1 MVDVIDDVRGFVAD
15 RPWGA
20 RDVARIDGASV
31 RLHWTD
37 QPYKWHVNDGAEVF
51 VVLDGEVLM
60 KYKEDGAVRDV
71 VLGPTDMFIA
81 QEGDEHVAHPNGP
94 ARILVIEREGSV

>member
-1 MVDVIDDVRGFVAD
+1 MPSVISDVRDFVAD

-20 RDVARIDGASV
+20 RDIARLNGTSV

-37 QPYKWHVNDGAEVF
+37 QPYKWHINDGCEVF
-51 VVLDGEVLM
+51 VVLDGKVEM
-60 KYKEDGAVRDV
+60 KYKENGETRSV
-71 VLGPTDMFIA
+71 VLNTTDMFVA
-81 QEGDEHVAHPNGP
+81 DNGDEHVAHPIGP